1 MSQTV
6 PSHLRPTSPR
16 QAARRLF
23 VAGATVAAAS
33 LALAAPAGA
42 HVGPDKTEVAAG
54 SYVDVAMG
62 VPHGCDGSPTTKI
75 EIQIPKELTDVTPLV
90 VPGWK
95 GSVTTEKL
103 DPPVKAEDGDEIT
116 ERDATVT
123 WTAEPGNELAD
134 HWKVSFGL
142 SFKVP
147 DAEGTALVFPTIQT
161 CQQGTSEWIEPT
173 VEGEEEPEHP
183 APTVMIVAGT
193 GGDGHGDSGAG
204 EATTT
209 TAAGSTDGGGK
220 TGASGDGSDDG
231 SDDGDSSKGLAVAG
245 LVAGLAGL
253 GAGGAAFAK
262 TRKA

>member
-1 MSQTV
+1 MSQLV
-6 PSHLRPTSPR
+6 PSRRSRP
-16 QAARRLF
+16 ARRLL

-42 HVGPDKTEVAAG
+42 HVGPDKSEVAAG
-54 SYVDVAMG
+54 SFVEVAMG

-123 WTAEPGNELAD
+123 WTADPGNELAD
-134 HWKVSFGL
+134 HWKLSFGL
-142 SFKVP
+142 SFQVP
-147 DAEGTALVFPTIQT
+147 DEVGKALVFPTIQT

-173 VEGEEEPEHP
+173 VEGEDEPEHP

-193 GGDGHGDSGAG
+193 GEGGHGDSGSG

-209 TAAGSTDGGGK
+209 TVAGASDDGGS
-220 TGASGDGSDDG
+220 ASGSDDSSKDDG
-231 SDDGDSSKGLAVAG
+231 SDDSSKGLAVAG